1 MSQSNTNI
9 INRRENP
16 LIAVLITCHNRRDTT
31 LACLRALYEQD
42 VNFEVYLVDDGSIDG
57 TSDAVKTHYP
67 AVKLLQGDGN
77 LFWCGG
83 MRKAFSEALKE
94 GYDYYLWL
102 NDDTMLEPKAISNL
116 LDIHRDLTKRG
127 HQDSIVA
134 GSTRDSNTG
143 KPTYGGAVRTKRWYS
158 NKFEFLKPSQELQEC
173 DTMHGNCVLI
183 PHSVVEKVGNIDA
196 AFTHQRGDIDYGLR
210 ARQQNCSVWLAPG
223 YIGNCDPNSL
233 AGTWSDTKLSLYKR
247 FQKVT
252 GPKAFPFN
260 EWTIFT
266 RRHSGVF
273 WFLYWTL
280 PYIRAVIGYK
290 NKNSSPIFFEKSK
303 TENL

>member
-1 MSQSNTNI
+1 MSQSNT

-16 LIAVLITCHNRRDTT
+16 RIAVLITCHNRRDTT
-31 LACLRALYEQD
+31 LACLQALYQQD
-42 VNFEVYLVDDGSIDG
+42 VNFEVYLVDDGSSDG
-57 TSDAVKTHYP
+57 TSDVVKANYP
-67 AVKLLQGDGN
+67 AVKLLEGDGN

-102 NDDTMLEPKAISNL
+102 NDDTMLEPKAINNL
-116 LDIHRDLTKRG
+116 LDVHHNLSTSGHRN
-127 HQDSIVA
+127 SIVA
-134 GSTRDSNTG
+134 GSTRDAITR

-158 NKFEFLKPSQELQEC
+158 NKFEFLKPSQKLQEC

-183 PHSVVEKVGNIDA
+183 PHSVVERVGNIDA

-210 ARQQNCSVWLAPG
+210 ARQQDCSVWLAPG
-223 YIGNCDPNSL
+223 YVGNCNSNSL
-233 AGTWSDTKLSLYKR
+233 AGTWADTKLSLYQR

-252 GPKAFPFN
+252 GPKAFPPD

-266 RRHSGVF
+266 RRHSGLF
-273 WFLYWTL
+273 WFFYWIL
-280 PYIRAVIGYK
+280 PYVRAVIGYK
-290 NKNSSPIFFEKSK
+290 DLDSSPMLLEKSK
-303 TENL
+303 TKN